1 MEADEDRALL
11 DACIA
16 GDRTAWTTFV
26 RRFTRYVYFLI
37 QLTARR
43 YDVALDE
50 AELADLHNELF
61 MALLEDDRR
70 RLRAYTG
77 RNGCT
82 VRSWVRIITV
92 RRTLDALRRRR
103 GHLSLDETRDD
114 DGPGMAAPADPSPD
128 PLERLLARDDEARG
142 ERLERLAS
150 SLSPSDRLLL
160 ELIYVKKLPAETIAA
175 TFRTTRGAVY
185 TRKTRLIQRLRV
197 LAEQGGLLDG
207 A

>member
-16 GDRTAWTTFV
+16 GDRAAWAAFV
-26 RRFTRYVYFLI
+26 QRFTRYVYFLI

-43 YDVALDE
+43 YDVALDPD
-50 AELADLHNELF
+50 ELADLHNELF
-61 MALLEDDRR
+61 VSLLEDDRR
-70 RLRAYTG
+70 RLRAFTG

-82 VRSWVRIITV
+82 VRSWVRIITI

-103 GHLSLDETRDD
+103 GHLSLDEARD
-114 DGPGMAAPADPSPD
+114 AEAPADAAPD
-128 PLERLLARDDEARG
+128 PLERLLARDDDARG
-142 ERLERLAS
+142 ERLERLAA

-160 ELIYVKKLPAETIAA
+160 DLIYVKKLPAETIAA

-185 TRKTRLIQRLRV
+185 TRKTRLIQRLRA
-197 LAEQGGLLDG
+197 LAEQEGLLDG